1 MRTGDFSCCWACTHF
16 SPIQTEEKLSW
27 DLCGASKYNN
37 NLWQY
42 LSGPLGFQSAPLP
55 DVFLCCFLFLNPGVN
70 RFYDNIQ
77 EMVGYRPC
85 IWWKL
90 CWSFFTPIIVAVRNK
105 LLFSGWKDVNE
116 VARVLQPC
124 HFHTP
129 QDHISSALASFLRIW
144 AILLKAISKKQ
155 CY

>member
-1 MRTGDFSCCWACTHF
+1 MRTGDFWCLWACTF
-16 SPIQTEEKLSW
+16 YPMQTGEKLSW
-27 DLCGASKYNN
+27 DLCGASKHIP
-37 NLWQY
+37 NLGQY
-42 LSGPLGFQSAPLP
+42 LSEPLSFQFIPFVCCFS
-55 DVFLCCFLFLNPGVN
+55 FLCPGVN

-116 VARVLQPC
+116 VAWVLQPW
-124 HFHTP
+124 HSTP
-129 QDHISSALASFLRIW
+129 TGSYWFWPRSFFKDLSNPIEGDKQ
-144 AILLKAISKKQ
+144 KAMS
-155 CY
+155 